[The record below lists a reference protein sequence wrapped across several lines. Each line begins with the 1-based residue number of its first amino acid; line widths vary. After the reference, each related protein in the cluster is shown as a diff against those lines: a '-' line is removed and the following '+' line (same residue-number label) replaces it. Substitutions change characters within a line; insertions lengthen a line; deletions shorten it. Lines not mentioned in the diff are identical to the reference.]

1 MSTIRHV
8 SAHRSFRAYDNYR
21 ITAVIDWIE
30 LRIVL
35 AKPSNFDTVRKRLG
49 VPYAKPLDKGSGGAA
64 TVFDLKIHD
73 PTSWRAI
80 ESQLKRLTHDH
91 PLAEPPKVIGI
102 EVAVDAYAKVIDN
115 HTAALLREMAKRFY
129 RYATRMV
136 STNRRAAGGFKGS
149 AQALATERDLD
160 RALELGLNIYVGDW
174 LSNELQHMYIKITDN
189 GGKPLPLDQHRARTE
204 ITLRG
209 RKLPCKTLNDWA
221 TFRMENF
228 ACYFRYRRLKENLNP
243 FVACGLKGIAQVGE
257 NKRRTHPD
265 SRPRF
270 FSSST
275 IADQRL
281 NDLVYE
287 ALRRLGK
294 RMKG

>member
-1 MSTIRHV
+1 MSTVRHV

-49 VPYAKPLDKGSGGAA
+49 VPYAKPLDKGPGGAA

-102 EVAVDAYAKVIDN
+102 EVAVDAYVKDVDN
-115 HTAALLREMAKRFY
+115 HSPALLREMAKRFY
-129 RYATRMV
+129 RNATRMV

-149 AQALATERDLD
+149 AQALVTERDLD
-160 RALELGLNIYVGDW
+160 RALEIGLNIYVGDR
-174 LSNELQHMYIKITDN
+174 LGNEIQHIYIKITDN

-209 RKLPCKTLNDWA
+209 NKLPCKTLDGWSA
-221 TFRMENF
+221 ISMEDF
-228 ACYFRYRRLKENLNP
+228 ASYFRYRQMKANLNP

-257 NKRRTHPD
+257 KRLRKHPD

-281 NDLVYE
+281 NDLVYQ